1 VSVSFLDLQAQSAD
15 MGGLLSGSRAAL
27 VAAMSALAAA
37 ALSPSANAAAT
48 TAAALEAAGSH
59 VDGTGRLQVDVHFDC
74 AIAPPVAPLTTAG
87 LTGTAS
93 VKAGTLCVVE
103 GWVQPADLTQLDAV
117 GGVLK
122 ITAPS
127 YLQPPSPRALQPASR
142 ALERAS
148 VQRQSAALSIDQY
161 GVSIM
166 HAGAFVTQ
174 TGVSGAGVTV
184 GVQSSGVYSL
194 NTIETRG
201 ELPSSVQ
208 VLYPSANTTPITA
221 DEGTVLLE
229 EVHAVAPKAK
239 LAYCG
244 PSTFVDF
251 TSCMTMLIN
260 AGATILLD
268 DTAFP
273 SDGLMSQ
280 NNDQSSAIA
289 QILAQNPNVLML
301 SSAGNNDGTYWEGT
315 YSPVSISSTTLPA
328 LTCPSGSGT
337 PDAYVATFGASTSQ
351 TLTVTGGGA
360 NFPLLL
366 AWADPPDQITSRF
379 DVFWF
384 AAGSTTPTGCFS
396 TAGNT
401 TDQTLDYLSLPG
413 GTYTVV
419 VASPDASASGKF
431 LKLWAGGDGLT
442 TLSASTGGGL
452 VSPQAMVPAV
462 LTIGAVNG
470 SDGVGDTIEPFSSSG
485 PVTVQFPTVAQ
496 LQAPSLVAPDGITV
510 DATGTYFASELFPDG
525 NFYGTSAAVPNAG
538 AVAALLRSAF
548 PSLSVAQ
555 ITTALEAGATALGS
569 SPVPDDTSGFGRVD
583 ALGAL
588 GTIATPTISTL
599 VDQASVGSASTSAQS
614 FTVTGTG
621 TLTFSVSSSNTALVP
636 NSVVAAGTPGVTVSS
651 GCGSTA
657 LTCTLSVTPVAGQA
671 GTATVT
677 ISVLDGA
684 NRAAEAQLTLSSSNP
699 APATSSAGSGT
710 PTPGGTG
717 SGASTTASS
726 GSHGGGGALQYWVLL
741 WLGVGVALKIE
752 RQLQHA

>member
-1 VSVSFLDLQAQSAD
+1 
-15 MGGLLSGSRAAL
+15 MGALLSGARATV
-27 VAAMSALAAA
+27 VAAISALAAA
-37 ALSPSANAAAT
+37 TLSPSADAAAP

-74 AIAPPVAPLTTAG
+74 AIAPPVAALSAAG
-87 LTGTAS
+87 LTGTSS
-93 VKAGTLCVVE
+93 VKLGTLCVVE
-103 GWVQPADLTQLDAV
+103 GWVQAADLRQLDAV

-127 YLQPPSPRALQPASR
+127 YRQPPAPRALQPASR

-148 VQRQSAALSIDQY
+148 VQRQSPSPSIDQN

-174 TGVSGAGVTV
+174 TGVNGAGVTV

-208 VLYPSANTTPITA
+208 VLYPSGDTTPITA

-229 EVHAVAPKAK
+229 EVHAVAPGAK

-251 TSCMTMLIN
+251 TSCMTLLIN

-273 SDGLMSQ
+273 SDDLMSQ
-280 NNDQSSAIA
+280 YTDQSSAIA
-289 QILAQNPNVLML
+289 EILAQHTNVLML
-301 SSAGNNDGTYWEGT
+301 SSAGNNDGTYWEGS
-315 YSPVSISSTTLPA
+315 YSPVSISSTALPV
-328 LTCPSGSGT
+328 LSCPSGSGT
-337 PDAYVATFGASTSQ
+337 PDAYVATFGTATSQ
-351 TLTVTGGGA
+351 TLQVLGSGA
-360 NFPLLL
+360 SFPLLL
-366 AWADPPDQITSRF
+366 AWADPPGQITSQF

-384 AAGSTTPTGCFS
+384 AAGSTTPTGCFT

-401 TDQTLDYLSLPG
+401 TNQFVDYLSLPG

-419 VASPDASASGKF
+419 VASSDASTSGKF

-442 TLSASTGGGL
+442 MLSDSTPGGL
-452 VSPQAMVPAV
+452 ISPQALVPGV

-470 SDGVGDTIEPFSSSG
+470 SDGIGDTIEAFSSSG
-485 PVTVQFPTVAQ
+485 PVTVQFPMAAQ

-510 DATGTYFASELFPDG
+510 DATGTYFAAYLFQDG

-555 ITTALEAGATALGS
+555 LTTALETGANPLGS
-569 SPVPDDTSGFGRVD
+569 APVPNDTFGFGRVD

-588 GTIATPTISTL
+588 GTIAAPTISAL
-599 VDQASVGSASTSAQS
+599 VDQSSVGSVSTSAQS
-614 FTVTGTG
+614 FTITGTG
-621 TLTFSVSSSNTALVP
+621 TLSFSVSSSNTALVP
-636 NSVVAAGTPGVTVSS
+636 NSVVATGMPGVAVSS
-651 GCGSTA
+651 GCGSTT

-684 NRAAEAQLTLSSSNP
+684 NRAAESQLTLTSTNP
-699 APATSSAGSGT
+699 APATSAAGGASPSAGT
-710 PTPGGTG
+710 
-717 SGASTTASS
+717 

-741 WLGVGVALKIE
+741 WLGLLVALKIE

>member
-1 VSVSFLDLQAQSAD
+1 
-15 MGGLLSGSRAAL
+15 MGGLISDSRGAPASAILADLRRVVSVIAAL
-27 VAAMSALAAA
+27 SAFAAA
-37 ALSPSANAAAT
+37 AISPPANAADA

-59 VDGTGRLQVDVHFDC
+59 VDATGRLQMDVHFDC
-74 AIAPPVAPLTTAG
+74 ALAPPVAALAAAG
-87 LTGTAS
+87 LTVTSS

-103 GWVQPADLTQLDAV
+103 GWAPPAALLQLNAV
-117 GGVLK
+117 AGVLR

-127 YLQPPSPRALQPASR
+127 YLQPPSPRALHPASR
-142 ALERAS
+142 ALERSS
-148 VQRQSAALSIDQY
+148 VQRQSPALTIDQY
-161 GVSIM
+161 GISIM
-166 HAGAFVTQ
+166 NAGSFVTQ
-174 TGVSGAGVTV
+174 TRVTGTGVTV

-194 NTIETRG
+194 STIEARG
-201 ELPSSVQ
+201 ELPTSVQ
-208 VLYPSANTTPITA
+208 VLYPADDTAQIEA

-229 EVHAVAPKAK
+229 EVHAVAPGAQ

-244 PSTFVDF
+244 PATFVDF
-251 TSCMTMLIN
+251 TSCMTLLIT

-273 SDGLMSQ
+273 NDGLMSQ
-280 NNDQSSAIA
+280 NNDQTSAIT
-289 QILAQNPNVLML
+289 QILAQNPNVMML

-315 YSPVSISSTTLPA
+315 YSPVSLSSTTLPA

-337 PDAYVATFGASTSQ
+337 PDAYVATFGAGTSQ
-351 TLTVTGGGA
+351 TLTVLGA
-360 NFPLLL
+360 GASFPLLL

-384 AAGSTTPTGCFS
+384 AAGSTTPAGCFT
-396 TAGNT
+396 TAGST
-401 TDQTLDYLSLPG
+401 TDQFLNYLTLTG
-413 GTYTVV
+413 GSYTVV
-419 VASPDASASGKF
+419 VATPDASASGKF

-442 TLSASTGGGL
+442 TLSAATAGGL
-452 VSPQAMVPAV
+452 ISPQAMVPGV

-485 PVTVQFPTVAQ
+485 PLTVQFPAPAQ
-496 LQAPSLVAPDGITV
+496 LQAPSLLAPDGITV
-510 DATGTYFASELFPDG
+510 DATDTYFASELFPDG
-525 NFYGTSAAVPNAG
+525 NFYGTSAAVPNAA

-555 ITTALEAGATALGS
+555 VTTALETGATALGS
-569 SPVPDDTSGFGRVD
+569 PVPNDTSGFGRVN

-588 GTIATPTISTL
+588 ATLPAPTISAL
-599 VDQASVGSASTSAQS
+599 VDQTSMGSASTAAQS
-614 FTVTGTG
+614 FTITGTG

-636 NSVVAAGTPGVTVSS
+636 NAVVSAGTPGVTVSS

-684 NRAAEAQLTLSSSNP
+684 NRAAETHLTVNATNP
-699 APATSSAGSGT
+699 APGTSSAGNGT
-710 PTPGGTG
+710 TTTTSAG
-717 SGASTTASS
+717 SGSPA
-726 GSHGGGGALQYWVLL
+726 GGGGGGVVQGWALL
-741 WLGVGVALKIE
+741 WLGLLATWSQQRRLR
-752 RQLQHA
+752 RQLRH

>member
-1 VSVSFLDLQAQSAD
+1 
-15 MGGLLSGSRAAL
+15 MGALLSGARATV
-27 VAAMSALAAA
+27 VAVISALAAA
-37 ALSPSANAAAT
+37 TLSPSAFAATPTAAAP

-74 AIAPPVAPLTTAG
+74 AIAPPVAALSAAG
-87 LTGTAS
+87 LTGTSS
-93 VKAGTLCVVE
+93 VRLGTLCVVE
-103 GWVQPADLTQLDAV
+103 GWVQPADLRQLDAV
-117 GGVLK
+117 GGVTR

-127 YLQPPSPRALQPASR
+127 YLQHPSPRALQAASR
-142 ALERAS
+142 ALARAS
-148 VQRQSAALSIDQY
+148 VQRQGTSALSIDQN

-174 TGVSGAGVTV
+174 TGVNGAGVTV

-194 NTIETRG
+194 TTIEARG

-208 VLYPSANTTPITA
+208 ILYPSGDTTPITA

-229 EVHAVAPKAK
+229 EVHAVAPGAN

-244 PSTFVDF
+244 PATFVDF
-251 TSCMTMLIN
+251 TSCMTLLIN

-273 SDGLMSQ
+273 SDDLMSQ
-280 NNDQSSAIA
+280 NTDQSSAIA
-289 QILAQNPNVLML
+289 QILAKNPNVLML

-315 YSPVSISSTTLPA
+315 YSPVSISSTSLPA
-328 LTCPSGSGT
+328 LSCPAGSGT
-337 PDAYVATFGASTSQ
+337 PDAYVASFGTATSQ
-351 TLTVTGGGA
+351 TLQILGSGA
-360 NFPLLL
+360 SFPLLL
-366 AWADPPDQITSRF
+366 AWADPPGQITSQF

-401 TDQTLDYLSLPG
+401 TNQLLNYLSLAG
-413 GTYTVV
+413 GSSSPYTVV

-442 TLSASTGGGL
+442 ALSDSTAGGL
-452 VSPQAMVPAV
+452 ISPQALVPGV
-462 LTIGAVNG
+462 LTIGAVDG
-470 SDGVGDTIEPFSSSG
+470 GDGVGDTIEPFSSSG
-485 PVTVQFPTVAQ
+485 PVTVQFPMFAQ
-496 LQAPSLVAPDGITV
+496 LQAPSLMAPDDITV
-510 DATGTYFASELFPDG
+510 DATGTYFAADLFPNG

-548 PSLSVAQ
+548 PSLSVVQ
-555 ITTALEAGATALGS
+555 LTTALETGATPLGS
-569 SPVPDDTSGFGRVD
+569 APVPDDTSGFGRVD

-588 GTIATPTISTL
+588 GTIAAPTISAL
-599 VDQASVGSASTSAQS
+599 VDQASVGSVSTSAQS
-614 FTVTGTG
+614 FTITGTG
-621 TLTFSVSSSNTALVP
+621 TLSFSVSSSNTALVP

-657 LTCTLSVTPVAGQA
+657 LTCTLYVTPVAGQA

-684 NRAAEAQLTLSSSNP
+684 NRAAEAQLTLTSTNP
-699 APATSSAGSGT
+699 APATSAAG
-710 PTPGGTG
+710 GGTN
-717 SGASTTASS
+717 GAST

-741 WLGVGVALKIE
+741 LLGLLVALKIE